1 MVKWSYV
8 ELYALY
14 LSVGVLYGV
23 IAKYK
28 DLFREGCQN
37 RTVIDVSK
45 K

>member
-1 MVKWSYV
+1 MGKWSYV

-23 IAKYK
+23 IVKYK

-37 RTVIDVSK
+37 CSAIDVSK